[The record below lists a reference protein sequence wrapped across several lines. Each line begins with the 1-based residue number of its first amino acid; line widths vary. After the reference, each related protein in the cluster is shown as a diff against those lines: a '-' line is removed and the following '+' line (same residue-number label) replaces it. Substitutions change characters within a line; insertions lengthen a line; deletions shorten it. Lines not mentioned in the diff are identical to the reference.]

1 MLEDD
6 GPAIYGAFIAVVLMC
21 SKQSRPRDGHLTD
34 TGGAKGRPLA
44 PKEIS
49 VKTKV
54 PPNLIKR
61 MLDVTCSE
69 SIGWI
74 RVLGSVPAE
83 CPPSVEEGKGREG
96 KGREEEGRYSTSNP
110 DLFWNLLSDLEDKPT
125 ISLAVEC
132 VRLANDSFKNVGT
145 MFLENSFR
153 GQPDKMLWAPA
164 VRGLAEKFAGVKMEY
179 PNRSLQNWLAGKP
192 EKNPKPKMID
202 PKDPLAGMR
211 E

>member
-1 MLEDD
+1 MMPPQHYQIVNWSEIFENNKSRERDRCSWCPLPNKQDGLGYGLIMLEDD

-44 PKEIS
+44 PNEIS

-83 CPPSVEEGKGREG
+83 RPPSVEEGKGREG
-96 KGREEEGRYSTSNP
+96 KGREGEGRYSTSNA

-145 MFLENSFR
+145 MFLENSF
-153 GQPDKMLWAPA
+153 
-164 VRGLAEKFAGVKMEY
+164 
-179 PNRSLQNWLAGKP
+179 
-192 EKNPKPKMID
+192 
-202 PKDPLAGMR
+202 
-211 E
+211 